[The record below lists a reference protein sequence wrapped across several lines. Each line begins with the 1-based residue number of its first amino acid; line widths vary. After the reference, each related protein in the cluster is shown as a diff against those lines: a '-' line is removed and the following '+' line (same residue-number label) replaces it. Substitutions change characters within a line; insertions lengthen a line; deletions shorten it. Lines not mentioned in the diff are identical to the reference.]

1 MTKGSPANLR
11 KRNSLPAALDNEKLD
26 DIRSKLSD
34 KRYVYGAIYCL
45 ASIIT
50 DRVMD
55 MGGDIDASEESSDSR
70 T

>member
-34 KRYVYGAIYCL
+34 KRYVYGAICCL